1 MYIKLSIVEK
11 SYKFKKAERL
21 CSTAQIEEL
30 FNEHEILFK
39 FPFKLVWRKIEN
51 KRNHPV
57 QVSISVGKKRFR
69 HAVDRNYM
77 KRHIREAYRLNKHII
92 LDNCDDFSIDMMF
105 IYVDTKLRSFVDIE
119 PSMKE
124 VLNKLAKKISNI
136 ES

>member
-1 MYIKLSIVEK
+1 MYIKLSVVEK

-30 FNEHEILFK
+30 FNEHETLFK
-39 FPFKLVWRKIEN
+39 FPFKLVWRKIE
-51 KRNHPV
+51 KERKHPV
-57 QVSISVGKKRFR
+57 QLSISVGKKRFR
-69 HAVDRNYM
+69 NAVDRNYM
-77 KRHIREAYRLNKHII
+77 KRHIREAYRLNKHIV
-92 LDNCDDFSIDMMF
+92 LDHCNGFSIDMML

-124 VLNKLAKKISNI
+124 VLNKLAKEISNI